1 MQKVKIGVSSC
12 LLGEEVRFDGG
23 HKRDR
28 FVTDILSDCFDYV
41 SICPEMAIGLG
52 VPRPTIR
59 LVGDEQNW
67 RIKGVKDQN
76 IDVTDDLHQYGA
88 KMAEKNQDISGY
100 IFKSKSPSCGVFR
113 MKIYNE
119 KGVTQ
124 SHKGVGAYAQ
134 SFMAKQP
141 LLPVEEEGR
150 LNDVGLRD
158 NFFARVYTYYRW
170 QNMVS
175 NPSFKMSDLVKF
187 HSQHKY
193 LIMAHNKAAYKRL
206 GCLVAN
212 SDGLNFNELSG
223 SYIEDLMKSLKRIAG
238 RKAHVNVIQHI
249 FGYLKRDLDADDK
262 AEFLDILDRYYHGH
276 LSLIVPV
283 MMLRHYFRKYPNDY
297 INEQVYLSPYPDD
310 LFQRSGL

>member
-206 GCLVAN
+206 GRLVAN
-212 SDGLNFNELSG
+212 SDGLNFNELSS

>member
-206 GCLVAN
+206 GRLVAN
-212 SDGLNFNELSG
+212 SDGLNFDELSS
-223 SYIEDLMKSLKRIAG
+223 SYIEDLMKSLRRIAG

>member
-206 GCLVAN
+206 GRLVAN